1 MISFGGTE
9 MSEKYKEYTLGWQ
22 RGERKEEF
30 EKKKDF
36 ELKENE
42 ESLDFLRKATGYT
55 LTISQQT
62 IPVAGFVREADVTKL
77 WEVYEKL
84 HSDTSRPIKI
94 SFNTLM
100 LRFFAECLKS
110 APILNAH
117 LKYKP
122 FNASGTLTYKGSVE
136 VSMPVILPNG
146 RMIPLIL
153 HDAGNKNLDEM
164 AFAVSEIERKLYNTI
179 LDETLYDVAVQRM
192 LLLARHGHIAQA
204 LATGLSSLVGKN
216 KVKFAPKKVRRE
228 YRKNVKPEDRLCAE
242 DIGEGTVCISDLG
255 SIYSGKG
262 FATTSP
268 VLQPTTAVI
277 AFGRVRDEDKVY
289 KKDDGQLDLKTV
301 KIIPITVLFDHKI
314 GGFPDIVPFLN
325 KMDSLFENPEEILN
339 W

>member
-1 MISFGGTE
+1 
-9 MSEKYKEYTLGWQ
+9 MSHNYREYTLGWQ
-22 RGERKEEF
+22 RGERKEAF
-30 EKKKDF
+30 NEKKVY
-36 ELKENE
+36 ELAESQ

-77 WEVYEKL
+77 WDIYKKIS
-84 HSDTSRPIKI
+84 SDSSRPIRI
-94 SFNTLM
+94 TFNTLM
-100 LRFFAECLKS
+100 LRLFAECLKS

-122 FNASGTLTYKGSVE
+122 FNATGTLTYKGSIE

-146 RMIPLIL
+146 RMIPLVL
-153 HDAGNKNLDEM
+153 HDAGNKTLDEM
-164 AFAVSEIERKLYNTI
+164 AFAVSEIERKAYNTI
-179 LDETLYDVAVQRM
+179 LDETLYDVAKQRM
-192 LLLARHGHIAQA
+192 FLLVKQGHVFQA

-216 KVKFAPKKVRRE
+216 KVKFAPSKIRRE

-277 AFGRVRDEDKVY
+277 AFGRVQDEEKVY
-289 KKDDGQLDLKTV
+289 KKEDGELDIKTV
-301 KIIPITVLFDHKI
+301 KILPITVLFDHKI

-325 KMDSLFENPEEILN
+325 KMDELIENPEEILN

>member
-1 MISFGGTE
+1 
-9 MSEKYKEYTLGWQ
+9 MSESYKEYTIGYQ
-22 RGERKEEF
+22 RGERKAEF
-30 EKKKDF
+30 NRKKSF
-36 ELKENE
+36 EMVENE
-42 ESLDFLRKATGYT
+42 IPLDFLRKATGYT

-77 WEVYEKL
+77 WAVYEKL
-84 HSDTSRPIKI
+84 HADTSRPIRI

-122 FNASGTLTYKGSVE
+122 FNATGTLTYKGSIE
-136 VSMPVILPNG
+136 VSMPMILPNG
-146 RMIPLIL
+146 RMIPLVL

-164 AFAVSEIERKLYNTI
+164 AFAVSEIARKSYNTI
-179 LDETLYDVAVQRM
+179 LDETLYDVAYERM
-192 LLLARHGHIAQA
+192 MGLVKHGHVLQA
-204 LATGLSSLVGKN
+204 VATAISSFVGKN
-216 KVKFAPKKVRRE
+216 KVKFPPAKVRKE
-228 YRKNVKPEDRLCAE
+228 YRKAVKPEDRLCAE

-289 KKDDGQLDLKTV
+289 KKENGELDLKTV
-301 KIIPITVLFDHKI
+301 KILPITILFDHKI
-314 GGFPDIVPFLN
+314 GGFPDIVPFMN
-325 KMDSLFENPEEILN
+325 KLDELLENPEEMLN

>member
-1 MISFGGTE
+1 
-9 MSEKYKEYTLGWQ
+9 MSDNFKEYTLGWQ
-22 RGERKEEF
+22 RGERKAEF
-30 EKKKDF
+30 NRQKVYG
-36 ELKENE
+36 LKEDE
-42 ESLDFLRKATGYT
+42 QALDFLRKATGYT

-77 WEVYEKL
+77 WAVYEKL
-84 HSDTSRPIKI
+84 HSDASRPIKI

-164 AFAVSEIERKLYNTI
+164 AFAVSEIERKSYNTI
-179 LDETLYDVAVQRM
+179 LDETLYDVAVERM
-192 LLLARHGHIAQA
+192 LDLAKHGHVLQA
-204 LATGLSSLVGKN
+204 AATGLSSLFGKN
-216 KVKFAPKKVRRE
+216 KVKFPPRKIRRE
-228 YRKNVKPEDRLCAE
+228 YRKNVKPEDRLCAA

-277 AFGRVRDEDKVY
+277 AFGRARDEEKVY
-289 KKDDGQLDLKTV
+289 KKEDGQLDLKTV
-301 KIIPITVLFDHKI
+301 KIMPITILFDHKI

-325 KMDSLFENPEEILN
+325 KLDALLENPDEILN

>member
-1 MISFGGTE
+1 
-9 MSEKYKEYTLGWQ
+9 MSESYKEYTLGYQ
-22 RGERKEEF
+22 RGDRKEEF
-30 EKKKDF
+30 NRNKNF
-36 ELKENE
+36 EMTENQIP
-42 ESLDFLRKATGYT
+42 LDFLRKATGYT

-77 WEVYEKL
+77 WEVYQKL
-84 HSDTSRPIKI
+84 HNDASRPIKI

-100 LRFFAECLKS
+100 LRFFAECLKAS
-110 APILNAH
+110 PILNAH

-122 FNASGTLTYKGSVE
+122 FNATGTLTYKGSIE

-146 RMIPLIL
+146 RMIPLVL

-164 AFAVSEIERKLYNTI
+164 AFAVSEIERKSYNTI
-179 LDETLYDVAVQRM
+179 LDVALYDIAYQRM
-192 LLLARHGHIAQA
+192 MGLIKHGHILQA
-204 LATGLSSLVGKN
+204 LATAVSSFVGPN
-216 KVKFAPKKVRRE
+216 RVKFPPAKARKE
-228 YRKNVKPEDRLCAE
+228 YRRSVSENDRLNAE

-277 AFGRVRDEDKVY
+277 AFGRVRDEEKVY
-289 KKDDGQLDLKTV
+289 KKEDGNLDLKTI
-301 KIIPITVLFDHKI
+301 KILPVTILFDHKI
-314 GGFPDIVPFLN
+314 GGFPDIVPFMN
-325 KMDSLFENPEEILN
+325 RMDELFENPDEILN

>member
-1 MISFGGTE
+1 
-9 MSEKYKEYTLGWQ
+9 MSSDYREYTLGWQ

-30 EKKKDF
+30 NKKKVY
-36 ELKENE
+36 ELTESR

-62 IPVAGFVREADVTKL
+62 IPVAGFVREADITKL

-84 HSDTSRPIKI
+84 KADTSRPVKI
-94 SFNTLM
+94 TFNTLM
-100 LRFFAECLKS
+100 LRLFTECLKS

-146 RMIPLIL
+146 RMIPLVL
-153 HDAGNKNLDEM
+153 HDAGNKNLNEM

-179 LDETLYDVAVQRM
+179 LDETLYDVAVERM
-192 LLLARHGHIAQA
+192 LGLARHGHILQA
-204 LATGLSSLVGKN
+204 AATGISSVIGKN
-216 KVKFAPKKVRRE
+216 RVKFAPLKVRRA
-228 YRKNVKPEDRLCAE
+228 YRKSVKPEDRLCAG

-255 SIYSGKG
+255 SIYSGSG

-277 AFGRVRDEDKVY
+277 AFGRARDEDKVY
-289 KKDDGQLDLKTV
+289 KKEDGQLDLKTV
-301 KIIPITVLFDHKI
+301 KILPVTILFDHKI
-314 GGFPDIVPFLN
+314 GGFPDIVPFLE
-325 KMDSLFENPEEILN
+325 KMDELFENPDEILN

>member
-1 MISFGGTE
+1 
-9 MSEKYKEYTLGWQ
+9 MSESYKEYTIGYQ
-22 RGERKEEF
+22 RGERKAEF
-30 EKKKDF
+30 NRKKSF
-36 ELKENE
+36 EMVENE
-42 ESLDFLRKATGYT
+42 IPLDFLRKATGYT

-62 IPVAGFVREADVTKL
+62 IPVAGFVREADATRL

-84 HSDTSRPIKI
+84 HADTSRPIKI

-122 FNASGTLTYKGSVE
+122 FNATGTLTYKGSIE
-136 VSMPVILPNG
+136 VSMPMILPNG
-146 RMIPLIL
+146 RMIPLVL

-164 AFAVSEIERKLYNTI
+164 AFAVSEIARKSYNTI
-179 LDETLYDVAVQRM
+179 LDETLYDVAYERM
-192 LLLARHGHIAQA
+192 MGLIKHGHVLQAIATA
-204 LATGLSSLVGKN
+204 VSSFVGKN
-216 KVKFAPKKVRRE
+216 KVKFPPSKVRKE
-228 YRKNVKPEDRLCAE
+228 YRKSVKPEDRLCAE

-289 KKDDGQLDLKTV
+289 KKENGELDLKTV
-301 KIIPITVLFDHKI
+301 KILPITILFDHKI
-314 GGFPDIVPFLN
+314 GGFPDIVPFMN
-325 KMDSLFENPEEILN
+325 RMDELLENPDEILN

>member
-1 MISFGGTE
+1 
-9 MSEKYKEYTLGWQ
+9 MSDNYKQYTLGWH

-30 EKKKDF
+30 EKKKVY
-36 ELKENE
+36 ELKESE

-77 WEVYEKL
+77 WSVYEKL
-84 HSDTSRPIKI
+84 RSQTDRPIRI

-100 LRFFAECLKS
+100 LRFFTECLKS

-146 RMIPLIL
+146 RMIPIVL

-179 LDETLYDVAVQRM
+179 LDETLYDVAKQRM
-192 LLLARHGHIAQA
+192 FLLVRQGHILQA
-204 LATGLSSLVGKN
+204 AATGLSSFIGKN
-216 KVKFAPKKVRRE
+216 KVKFAPSKIRRE
-228 YRKNVKPEDRLCAE
+228 YRKEVKPEDRLCAE

-277 AFGRVRDEDKVY
+277 AFGRVRDEEKVY
-289 KKDDGQLDLKTV
+289 KKEDGQLDLKTV
-301 KIIPITVLFDHKI
+301 KILPITILFDHKI
-314 GGFPDIVPFLN
+314 GGFPDIVPFLD
-325 KMDSLFENPEEILN
+325 KMDSLFENPEEILD

>member
-1 MISFGGTE
+1 
-9 MSEKYKEYTLGWQ
+9 MSESYKEYTIGYQ
-22 RGERKEEF
+22 RGERKAEF
-30 EKKKDF
+30 NRKKSF
-36 ELKENE
+36 EMVENE
-42 ESLDFLRKATGYT
+42 IPLDFLRKATGYT

-77 WEVYEKL
+77 WAVYEKL
-84 HSDTSRPIKI
+84 HADTSRPIRI

-122 FNASGTLTYKGSVE
+122 FNATGTLTYKGSIE
-136 VSMPVILPNG
+136 VSMPMILPNG
-146 RMIPLIL
+146 RMIPLVL
-153 HDAGNKNLDEM
+153 HDAGNKNLDEI
-164 AFAVSEIERKLYNTI
+164 AFAVSEIARKSYNTI
-179 LDETLYDVAVQRM
+179 LDETLYDVAYERM
-192 LLLARHGHIAQA
+192 MGLIKHGHVLQA
-204 LATGLSSLVGKN
+204 LATAISSFVGKN
-216 KVKFAPKKVRRE
+216 RVKFPPAKVRKE
-228 YRKNVKPEDRLCAE
+228 YRKAVKPEDRLCAE

-289 KKDDGQLDLKTV
+289 KKENGELDLKTV
-301 KIIPITVLFDHKI
+301 KMLPITILFDHKI
-314 GGFPDIVPFLN
+314 GGFPDIVPFMN
-325 KMDSLFENPEEILN
+325 KLDELLENPEEMLN

>member
-1 MISFGGTE
+1 
-9 MSEKYKEYTLGWQ
+9 MSENYKEYTLGYQ
-22 RGERKEEF
+22 RGERKEAF
-30 EKKKDF
+30 NEKKIY

-42 ESLDFLRKATGYT
+42 QSLDFLRKATGYT

-84 HSDTSRPIKI
+84 SADTSRPIKI
-94 SFNTLM
+94 TFNTLM
-100 LRFFAECLKS
+100 LRLFAECLKS

-122 FNASGTLTYKGSVE
+122 FNATGTLTYKGSIE

-146 RMIPLIL
+146 RMIPLVL
-153 HDAGNKNLDEM
+153 HDAGNKTLDEM
-164 AFAVSEIERKLYNTI
+164 AFAVSEIERKSYNTI
-179 LDETLYDVAVQRM
+179 LDETLYDVAKQRM
-192 LLLARHGHIAQA
+192 FLLVRQGHALQA
-204 LATGLSSLVGKN
+204 IATGISSFIGKH
-216 KVKFAPKKVRRE
+216 KVKFAPPKVRRE
-228 YRKNVKPEDRLCAE
+228 YRKAVKPEDRLCAE

-277 AFGRVRDEDKVY
+277 AFGRVLDEEKVY
-289 KKDDGQLDLKTV
+289 KKEDGQLDLKTV
-301 KIIPITVLFDHKI
+301 KTLPITILFDHKI

-325 KMDSLFENPEEILN
+325 KMDEFIGNPEQILN

>member
-1 MISFGGTE
+1 
-9 MSEKYKEYTLGWQ
+9 MSKSYEQYTLGYQ
-22 RGERKEEF
+22 RGERKEAF
-30 EKKKDF
+30 NTQQSSG
-36 ELKENE
+36 LVENE
-42 ESLDFLRKATGYT
+42 IPLDFLRKATGYT

-62 IPVAGFVREADVTKL
+62 IPVAGFVREADATKL
-77 WEVYEKL
+77 WEVYQKL
-84 HSDTSRPIKI
+84 HTDTSRPIKI

-122 FNASGTLTYKGSVE
+122 FNATGTLTYKGSIE

-146 RMIPLIL
+146 RMIPIVL
-153 HDAGNKNLDEM
+153 HDAGNKDLDEM
-164 AFAVSEIERKLYNTI
+164 AFAVSEIERKSYNTI
-179 LDETLYDVAVQRM
+179 LDETIYDVARQRM
-192 LLLARHGHIAQA
+192 FGLIRHGHVFQA
-204 LATGLSSLVGKN
+204 IATGLSAFIGKN
-216 KVKFAPKKVRRE
+216 KVKFAPGKVRRE
-228 YRKNVKPEDRLCAE
+228 YRREVKPEDRLGAD

-255 SIYSGKG
+255 SVYSGKG

-289 KKDDGQLDLKTV
+289 KKENGELDLKTIKV
-301 KIIPITVLFDHKI
+301 LPITILFDHKI
-314 GGFPDIVPFLN
+314 GGFPDIVPFMN
-325 KMDSLFENPEEILN
+325 KMDELLENPEEMLN

>member
-1 MISFGGTE
+1 
-9 MSEKYKEYTLGWQ
+9 MSEKFREYTLGWQ

-30 EKKKDF
+30 NKTKVF

-84 HSDTSRPIKI
+84 HSDSSRPIKI

-153 HDAGNKNLDEM
+153 HDAGSKNLDEM
-164 AFAVSEIERKLYNTI
+164 AFAVSEIERKAYNTI
-179 LDETLYDVAVQRM
+179 LDETLYDVAVKRM
-192 LLLARHGHIAQA
+192 LDLAKHGHVFQA
-204 LATGLSSLVGKN
+204 AATGLSSLFGKN
-216 KVKFAPKKVRRE
+216 KVKFAPHKIRRE
-228 YRKNVKPEDRLCAE
+228 YRKNVKPEDRLCAD

-255 SIYSGKG
+255 SIYSGNG

-289 KKDDGQLDLKTV
+289 KKEDGQLDLKTV
-301 KIIPITVLFDHKI
+301 KILPITILFDHKI

-325 KMDSLFENPEEILN
+325 KMDSLFENPEEMLD